1 MGANMT
7 YQNMIRITTD
17 YLGPAAPRFID
28 RQIEGHLGKNPQ
40 DINKRDVD
48 ALVEWLSVS
57 LSHLTDDQS
66 VVKEYADR
74 LHKLSS

>member
-1 MGANMT
+1 MT
-7 YQNMIRITTD
+7 YKNMVQITTD

-40 DINKRDVD
+40 DLSKKDVD
-48 ALVEWLSVS
+48 TLVQWLSVS

-74 LHKLSS
+74 LQKLSR